1 MTVVIDTYFIPLV
14 IYLQVRH
21 KTCLFS
27 CYSYLLV
34 LYSNKIHNLKL
45 RVFFN
50 RLWAQVNI
58 RNTAVFSGTVGS
70 YKDNYG

>member
-1 MTVVIDTYFIPLV
+1 MQYYYTRVYD
-14 IYLQVRH
+14 IY
-21 KTCLFS
+21 
-27 CYSYLLV
+27 
-34 LYSNKIHNLKL
+34 NNNLKL

-70 YKDNYG
+70 YKDNHG